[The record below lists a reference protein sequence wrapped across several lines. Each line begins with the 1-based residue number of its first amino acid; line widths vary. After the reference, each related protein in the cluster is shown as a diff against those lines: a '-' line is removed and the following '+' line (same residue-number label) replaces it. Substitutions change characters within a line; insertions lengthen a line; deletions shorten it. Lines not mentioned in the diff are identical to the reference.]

1 MYVDAKSAERND
13 RLCENLCTSFDTL
26 DERLNSSVATIL
38 FPLVV
43 SIACPESVEG
53 SNHERIFTQ
62 PDAAFGSFQQPAS
75 CYFKVALILRVMLK
89 SNTCSGSTGC
99 LGFART
105 EASAIIWRC
114 ISSLTAPSSR
124 KAGPAAS

>member
-43 SIACPESVEG
+43 SP